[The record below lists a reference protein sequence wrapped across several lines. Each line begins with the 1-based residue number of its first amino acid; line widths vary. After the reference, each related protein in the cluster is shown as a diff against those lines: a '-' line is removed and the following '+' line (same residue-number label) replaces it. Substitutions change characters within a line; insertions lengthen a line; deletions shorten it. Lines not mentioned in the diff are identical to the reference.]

1 MLEEMRDGKR
11 YSPVPQGRFSV
22 LRKDQPSRAGGVG
35 RGDVA
40 AFRKQT
46 IITETKPEVI
56 PAHHHS
62 PVTVDSPVPLESR

>member
-1 MLEEMRDGKR
+1 MLEEMRDGKW
-11 YSPVPQGRFSV
+11 YLPVPQGRSSV
-22 LRKDQPSRAGGVG
+22 LRKDQPSGAGGVG

-56 PAHHHS
+56 PTHHHS
-62 PVTVDSPVPLESR
+62 PGTMDSLVPLESR